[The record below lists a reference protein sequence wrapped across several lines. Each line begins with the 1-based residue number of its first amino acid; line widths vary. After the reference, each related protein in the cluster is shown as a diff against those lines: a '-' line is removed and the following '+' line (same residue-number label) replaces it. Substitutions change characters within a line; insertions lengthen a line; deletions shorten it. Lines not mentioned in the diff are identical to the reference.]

1 MPRAPARCAIRRGW
15 HAECPGLG
23 PRTPT
28 AIAGALLLIGS
39 DIPKVQLI
47 AQRIKATGK
56 VACRD
61 IAAGAW
67 VRKYGEVIGVA
78 TTAILASDHVHVH
91 NIRSVRT

>member
-1 MPRAPARCAIRRGW
+1 MQYQFGSQAYRHCRCA
-15 HAECPGLG
+15 A
-23 PRTPT
+23 
-28 AIAGALLLIGS
+28 ALLLIGS

-61 IAAGAW
+61 IAAGVW

-78 TTAILASDHVHVH
+78 TTATLASDHVHVH